1 LKIRIYY
8 DEINYRLRNSKVII
22 NLIREV
28 IRKHLNSNGNLSFIF
43 TNDKGIR
50 KINSE
55 FIGHDYFTDVIAF
68 NYNTDGDLDGEVYIS
83 IDTVKRNANNYKVS
97 LRNEVMRVMIH
108 GTLHL
113 CGKDDSTK
121 NERKEMRKMEDK
133 WLNRLEEK
141 K

>member
-1 LKIRIYY
+1 M
-8 DEINYRLRNSKVII
+8 II

-55 FIGHDYFTDVIAF
+55 FIGHYYFTDVIAF

-113 CGKDDSTK
+113 CGKDDSTE
-121 NERKEMRKMEDK
+121 NERKDMRKMEDK
-133 WLNRLEEK
+133 WLNGLEEK